1 MKEQS
6 HKQEMSSLVQADFAR
21 LRARG
26 VETRLAAA
34 TPSTQVEEPLP
45 ETPEMTERAVVSP
58 VPKPIGGW
66 LARRLR
72 GN

>member
-26 VETRLAAA
+26 VETRLAARTA
-34 TPSTQVEEPLP
+34 VTRSEEPQP
-45 ETPEMTERAVVSP
+45 ETPAEAEIIVASP
-58 VPKPIGGW
+58 APEPAYGW

-72 GN
+72 GR